1 MLLIPN
7 RSNLHRRICSVGLL
21 SQGIYLDR
29 TVLAST
35 SLEMLRNAYCSNRTR
50 FQRLIWIVLDGFN
63 LFLGTD
69 RSSQF
74 NNLLPP
80 RDECQIDIFSVGNLG
95 GLYDHYTNPYG
106 GAKRLL
112 YSQNTMP
119 QVISSLHA
127 MSPLSRSCQ
136 YHYLPRTLYL
146 SGDFIK
152 NPISII
158 KYFSSGPNI
167 VFAGQ
172 DGRFSAM
179 HALHLL
185 GMDQALEQFQD
196 LLAQLDRSH
205 GHLNELILFSVT
217 AIKQATQYHNGKSL
231 LNAASTYILASS
243 LSRLI
248 ILCHLAPMPW
258 FHLIP
263 YPSSYL
269 NICSWPQIGNYHV
282 LDLGG
287 INGSEYYYPRSVDLA
302 INRIK
307 TIKPDPVDHN
317 QFFNS
322 TDSVYH
328 YSRKQTAMIAD
339 MLSR

>member
-1 MLLIPN
+1 
-7 RSNLHRRICSVGLL
+7 
-21 SQGIYLDR
+21 
-29 TVLAST
+29 VLAST
-35 SLEMLRNAYCSNRTR
+35 SLEMLLNAYCSNRMK

-63 LFLGTD
+63 LFLSND
-69 RSSQF
+69 QPSQF
-74 NNLLPP
+74 TNPLP

-95 GLYDHYTNPYG
+95 GLYDLYTNPYG

-127 MSPLSRSCQ
+127 MSPLSRSRQ

-146 SGDFIK
+146 SGDLIK
-152 NPISII
+152 NPISVFQYSLSDPHII
-158 KYFSSGPNI
+158 
-167 VFAGQ
+167 FAGQ

-179 HALHLL
+179 NALQVL
-185 GMDQALEQFQD
+185 GMHRALEQFQD
-196 LLAQLDRSH
+196 LLTQIDRSQ
-205 GHLNELILFSVT
+205 GYLDELIHFSVT
-217 AIKQATQYHNGKSL
+217 TIKQATHYPIEQNL
-231 LNAASTYILASS
+231 LNTASTYILASS

-248 ILCHLAPMPW
+248 ILRHLVPMPW
-258 FHLIP
+258 FHLIA

-307 TIKPDPVDHN
+307 TIKLESVDN
-317 QFFNS
+317 NLFFNS

-328 YSRKQTAMIAD
+328 YSRKQTATIAAR
-339 MLSR
+339 LSL

>member
-21 SQGIYLDR
+21 SHGICLDK

-35 SLEMLRNAYCSNRTR
+35 SLQTLLTAYRSNKSH
-50 FQRLIWIVLDGFN
+50 FKRLIWIVLDGFN
-63 LFLGTD
+63 LFLDAD
-69 RSSQF
+69 RSLQF
-74 NNLLPP
+74 CDQPP
-80 RDECQIDIFSVGNLG
+80 PGNDCQIDIFSVGNLG
-95 GLYDHYTNPYG
+95 GLFNQYSNPYG
-106 GAKRLL
+106 GDKKLL
-112 YSQNTMP
+112 YSQKTMP
-119 QVISSLHA
+119 HVISRLRA
-127 MSPLSRSCQ
+127 MSPLARSCQ

-146 SGDFIK
+146 FGDLMR
-152 NPISII
+152 NPISVLQYSSAEPHII
-158 KYFSSGPNI
+158 
-167 VFAGQ
+167 FAGQ

-185 GMDQALEQFQD
+185 GMDSALEQFQD
-196 LLAQLDRSH
+196 LLTQIDRSN
-205 GHLNELILFSVT
+205 GHLDELIRFSVSAT
-217 AIKQATQYHNGKSL
+217 KQASQYTEKNKS
-231 LNAASTYILASS
+231 LNAASNYILANS

-248 ILCHLAPMPW
+248 ILRHLAPMPW

-269 NICSWPQIGNYHV
+269 NICSWPQTGNYHV

-302 INRIK
+302 INRIQ
-307 TIKPDPVDHN
+307 TIKPEPIDHN

-328 YSRKQTAMIAD
+328 YSRKQTAIITGV
-339 MLSR
+339 LSR

>member
-35 SLEMLRNAYCSNRTR
+35 SLEMLLNAYCSNRTK

-63 LFLGTD
+63 LFLSTD
-69 RSSQF
+69 RSRQL
-74 NNLLPP
+74 NNPLPP
-80 RDECQIDIFSVGNLG
+80 RDKCQIDIFSVGNLG
-95 GLYDHYTNPYG
+95 GLFDHYTNPYG
-106 GAKRLL
+106 GAKTLL
-112 YSQNTMP
+112 YSQNMMP
-119 QVISSLHA
+119 QAISCLHA
-127 MSPLSRSCQ
+127 MSPRARSCQ

-146 SGDFIK
+146 SGDLIK
-152 NPISII
+152 NPISIV
-158 KYFSSGPNI
+158 KYFTSEPNI
-167 VFAGQ
+167 VFTGQ

-196 LLAQLDRSH
+196 LLAQIDRSH

-217 AIKQATQYHNGKSL
+217 AIKQATQYSVEQKP

-248 ILCHLAPMPW
+248 ILRHLAPMSW

-307 TIKPDPVDHN
+307 TIRPEPIDHN
-317 QFFNS
+317 KFFNS

-328 YSRKQTAMIAD
+328 YSRKLFTMIAD

>member
-1 MLLIPN
+1 MLL
-7 RSNLHRRICSVGLL
+7 HAC
-21 SQGIYLDR
+21 R
-29 TVLAST
+29 TNK
-35 SLEMLRNAYCSNRTR
+35 RK
-50 FQRLIWIVLDGFN
+50 FQRFIWIVLDGFT
-63 LFLGTD
+63 LFLSTD
-69 RSSQF
+69 LSCQF
-74 NNLLPP
+74 NDLLPSHG
-80 RDECQIDIFSVGNLG
+80 ECQIDILSVGDLG
-95 GLYDHYTNPYG
+95 GLFDQYSNPFA

-119 QVISSLHA
+119 KVISRLHA

-152 NPISII
+152 NPISVTQYSSSDPHII
-158 KYFSSGPNI
+158 
-167 VFAGQ
+167 FAGQ
-172 DGRFSAM
+172 DGRFSAI
-179 HALHLL
+179 HAFHNL
-185 GMDQALEQFQD
+185 GMDHALEEFQD
-196 LLAQLDRSH
+196 LLDQIDRGQ

-217 AIKQATQYHNGKSL
+217 AIKQATQYHNEKSL
-231 LNAASTYILASS
+231 KNAACNYILANS
-243 LSRLI
+243 LSRLV
-248 ILCHLAPMPW
+248 ILRHLVPMPW
-258 FHLIP
+258 FHLVP

-307 TIKPDPVDHN
+307 TIKLEPVHHN

-322 TDSVYH
+322 TDSVHH
-328 YSRKQTAMIAD
+328 YSRKQTAMVAD
-339 MLSR
+339 MLFR

>member
-21 SQGIYLDR
+21 SHGIYLDR

-35 SLEMLRNAYCSNRTR
+35 SLEILLNAYCRNRTK

-63 LFLGTD
+63 LFLSSD
-69 RSSQF
+69 WSSQL
-74 NNLLPP
+74 NNPLPT
-80 RDECQIDIFSVGNLG
+80 RDKCQIDIFAVGNLG
-95 GLYDHYTNPYG
+95 GLFDHYMNPYG

-119 QVISSLHA
+119 KAISRLHG
-127 MSPLSRSCQ
+127 MSPLVRSCQ

-146 SGDFIK
+146 SGDLMK
-152 NPISII
+152 NPISIV
-158 KYFSSGPNI
+158 KYFTSEPNL

-179 HALHLL
+179 NALHLL
-185 GMDQALEQFQD
+185 GMDQGLGQFQD
-196 LLAQLDRSH
+196 LLAQIDRSH
-205 GHLNELILFSVT
+205 EHLNELILFSVT
-217 AIKQATQYHNGKSL
+217 AIKQATQLSVDKKF
-231 LNAASTYILASS
+231 LNSASTYILASS

-248 ILCHLAPMPW
+248 ILRYLAPMSW

-307 TIKPDPVDHN
+307 TIRPEAVDQN
-317 QFFNS
+317 EFFNS
-322 TDSVYH
+322 TDSVHH
-328 YSRKQTAMIAD
+328 YSRKQFAMIAD

>member
-35 SLEMLRNAYCSNRTR
+35 SLEMLLNAYCSNRIK

-63 LFLGTD
+63 LFLSND
-69 RSSQF
+69 QPSQF
-74 NNLLPP
+74 KNLLP

-112 YSQNTMP
+112 YSQNMMP

-146 SGDFIK
+146 SGDLIK

-167 VFAGQ
+167 VFVGQ

-185 GMDQALEQFQD
+185 SMDHALEQFQD
-196 LLAQLDRSH
+196 LLAQLDRSQE
-205 GHLNELILFSVT
+205 HLNELILFSVT
-217 AIKQATQYHNGKSL
+217 AIKQAAQYHNGKSL
-231 LNAASTYILASS
+231 LNAAATYILSSS
-243 LSRLI
+243 LRRLV
-248 ILCHLAPMPW
+248 ILRHLAPMPW

-307 TIKPDPVDHN
+307 TIKPEPVDLN
-317 QFFNS
+317 KFFDS
-322 TDSVYH
+322 TESVYH